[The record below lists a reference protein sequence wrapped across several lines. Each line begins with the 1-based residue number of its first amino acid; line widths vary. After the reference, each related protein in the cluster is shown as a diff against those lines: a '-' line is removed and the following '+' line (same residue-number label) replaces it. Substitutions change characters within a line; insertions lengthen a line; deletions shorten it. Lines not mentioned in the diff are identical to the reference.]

1 MPLLQFKILL
11 EELDTYHWWD
21 GDKLNKYAMLCMR
34 LWWVY
39 EIWRLYFH
47 FIKKKFFLECSWCTK
62 LLLEYSWYTVLHRFL
77 LYSKKYWLRIHLY
90 PLFFSFF
97 FPVGHYRV
105 SRWVPW
111 AIQYMSVIF
120 FIYGSVYRSVPVSQ
134 FYPLTP
140 FAFLPGHHK
149 SLFSTSVTPF
159 LFWK

>member
-1 MPLLQFKILL
+1 MK
-11 EELDTYHWWD
+11 WWQAKQVHHALHAFEMSLWNLKTLFSLHLK
-21 GDKLNKYAMLCMR
+21 KL
-34 LWWVY
+34 
-39 EIWRLYFH
+39 
-47 FIKKKFFLECSWCTK
+47 FLECSWCTK

-105 SRWVPW
+105 LRWVPW
-111 AIQYMSVIF
+111 AMQYMSVIF

-159 LFWK
+159 LFCKEVHLYHIFRLYI